1 MGQDANVMKNPIW
14 KIKENEKEYLLMY
27 CEKESLCKLCNESY
41 EKILDYELNFN
52 NGKKITWYKH
62 QNGYI
67 LCSNNLYIHQI
78 ITGCHGYGKGTKNI
92 SVDHIDQDPLNN
104 AWDNLRIATRK

>member
-41 EKILDYELNFN
+41 EKILDYGNGRFDSNF
-52 NGKKITWYKH
+52 
-62 QNGYI
+62 
-67 LCSNNLYIHQI
+67 
-78 ITGCHGYGKGTKNI
+78 
-92 SVDHIDQDPLNN
+92 
-104 AWDNLRIATRK
+104 